1 MASHNSKFRLCI
13 IRSRR
18 HNRAQAKSR
27 RNWRARASY
36 LRWGTTNSSW
46 IISGVLQG
54 SLLTMIILGSRSS
67 ATTVSKRQ
75 ERSRPKCCLRAYSR
89 RSMASPQSSCLRSTA
104 KSTNMLGNR
113 CGRSAKVSIQLSDR
127 PRCQATSTSRLIRAS
142 RFSISLKNEPI
153 HLVMVARPTRHSS
166 LVWTLSSNLTS
177 TRVANRLINIWTTRS
192 ALRMSVTAFMML
204 SIPVVLA
211 LTILETHK
219 MDCLVALIAQLRLCT
234 VRPLL
239 TRSSQIQN
247 KPRRL
252 SRVPS
257 EAVTSLVVKN
267 PILLKVQA
275 LKEYH
280 KSLTCRTWL
289 SSSINSSCKRT
300 RTKRICRVGS
310 TRPPLKTTSTISSR
324 RWCSLTCTK
333 YPRCSRR

>member
-1 MASHNSKFRLCI
+1 
-13 IRSRR
+13 
-18 HNRAQAKSR
+18 
-27 RNWRARASY
+27 
-36 LRWGTTNSSW
+36 
-46 IISGVLQG
+46 
-54 SLLTMIILGSRSS
+54 
-67 ATTVSKRQ
+67 
-75 ERSRPKCCLRAYSR
+75 
-89 RSMASPQSSCLRSTA
+89 
-104 KSTNMLGNR
+104 
-113 CGRSAKVSIQLSDR
+113 
-127 PRCQATSTSRLIRAS
+127 
-142 RFSISLKNEPI
+142 
-153 HLVMVARPTRHSS
+153 
-166 LVWTLSSNLTS
+166 
-177 TRVANRLINIWTTRS
+177 
-192 ALRMSVTAFMML
+192 MSVTAFMML